1 MKLEKK
7 RINQNFIPL
16 LSDEIIVDSV
26 IPFDI
31 YIKKSHGYVIILEAG
46 TSITPALK
54 AKLSDIGKLYVP
66 KTMLSAYTQ
75 YSKEYQNEDEFTIVA
90 KSSKLDKSTDKS
102 CRELRRFLAG
112 EVSYKEKVEAIL
124 SCGYA
129 LMRACFKADEN
140 QIFLEHIEIY
150 TKVLVYVVSMSGIKI
165 KQLVALMKDENC
177 DEVHA
182 VNVALLALYLAK
194 DLDFS
199 DDELAC
205 VFKAGL
211 FHDLGNKL
219 IDYEIL
225 NAHGKLSAEQFK
237 TIQEHPRFGADMV
250 KEGGIDNVNIYEAIL
265 YHHENLDGSGYPM
278 GLKGRKIPKN
288 AQVIALCDVFNA
300 LTMERSYRGS
310 YSSFNALKIIKLE
323 MKRQVNPL
331 YTNKLIKMLH

>member
-16 LSDEIIVDSV
+16 LADEIVADSV

-66 KTMLSAYTQ
+66 KTMLSIYGK
-75 YSKEYQNEDEFTIVA
+75 YSKEYQSEDEFTIVTTV
-90 KSSKLDKSTDKS
+90 SKLDKSIDKS
-102 CRELRRFLAG
+102 CRELRRYLAG
-112 EVSYKEKVEAIL
+112 EVSCKEKIETIL

-140 QIFLEHIEIY
+140 QLFLEHIEIY
-150 TKVLVYVVSMSGIKI
+150 TKTLLYVVGVSGIKI
-165 KQLVALMKDENC
+165 KQFIALMQDENC
-177 DEVHA
+177 NEVHA
-182 VNVALLALYLAK
+182 LNVAILALYLAK
-194 DLDFS
+194 DLKFR
-199 DDELAC
+199 DDELSHD
-205 VFKAGL
+205 FKAGL
-211 FHDLGNKL
+211 FHDLGNKF

-225 NAHGKLSAEQFK
+225 NQHGKLSADQFK

-278 GLKGRKIPKN
+278 GLKGVKIPKN

-300 LTMERSYRGS
+300 LTMEHSYRGS
-310 YSSFNALKIIKLE
+310 YSSFNALKIIELE
-323 MKRQVNPL
+323 MKRQINPL